1 MPNEIAPSADLALPQ
16 AAVVGHLP
24 IRIHANGGV
33 FFVQRPVR
41 VIWRGAAGEPDS
53 ARLARLW
60 AQTWLSLS
68 DKLEYAGIRGSTF
81 KGDA

>member
-1 MPNEIAPSADLALPQ
+1 M
-16 AAVVGHLP
+16 
-24 IRIHANGGV
+24 
-33 FFVQRPVR
+33 QRPVR